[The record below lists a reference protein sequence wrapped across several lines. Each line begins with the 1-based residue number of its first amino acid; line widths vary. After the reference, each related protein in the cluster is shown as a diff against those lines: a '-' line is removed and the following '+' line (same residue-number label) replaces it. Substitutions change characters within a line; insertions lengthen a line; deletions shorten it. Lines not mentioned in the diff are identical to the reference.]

1 MNLFITILLLGLTL
15 AQKCHPECSWKCDDP
30 HCDAIC
36 TPVCEP
42 PKCHSS
48 CLEPKAAICDVKCE
62 RFFYLFRPDC
72 RPMCPDKACE
82 LMDCPKCLNVC

>member
-1 MNLFITILLLGLTL
+1 MKRNVSVFVLILLTVCKVTL
-15 AQKCHPECSWKCDDP
+15 STETQCHPQCSWKCDDP
-30 HCDAIC
+30 RCDAVC

-62 RFFYLFRPDC
+62 R
-72 RPMCPDKACE
+72 
-82 LMDCPKCLNVC
+82 

>member
-1 MNLFITILLLGLTL
+1 MKLIVLFVIISVTL
-15 AQKCHPECSWKCDDP
+15 SQKCHPECSWKCDDP
-30 HCDAIC
+30 RCDAVC

-62 RFFYLFRPDC
+62 RY
-72 RPMCPDKACE
+72 
-82 LMDCPKCLNVC
+82 